1 LPQSLAET
9 WKPNKFNTPH
19 SPRLQQI
26 QVLLLLLLLLLAV
39 AKGLWVA
46 GGISAVGKLQQVK
59 SLRIEA
65 MHAKYLLLS

>member
-26 QVLLLLLLLLLAV
+26 QVLLLLLRLLAV
-39 AKGLWVA
+39 AKGLRVA
-46 GGISAVGKLQQVK
+46 GGISAVGKWQQVK
-59 SLRIEA
+59 S
-65 MHAKYLLLS
+65 